1 MSDPTSQL
9 GNTIPNKIKTRH
21 LGHTSDLASLFTV
34 LTPPFAI
41 LGLGLVIVGPGDFSF
56 CLFNITEYSVG
67 LPVSCLFTKGLPAT
81 GLKDD
86 KSFLFVFVM
95 KAWDFTAGT
104 LIVASCANLAELFAE
119 FGLGVLTSAA
129 VFDVIRE

>member
-1 MSDPTSQL
+1 M
-9 GNTIPNKIKTRH
+9 
-21 LGHTSDLASLFTV
+21 ASLFTG

-56 CLFNITEYSVG
+56 CLFNITEYSVQ
-67 LPVSCLFTKGLPAT
+67 LPVSYLFTKGLQAT

-95 KAWDFTAGT
+95 KAWDLTAGT
-104 LIVASCANLAELFAE
+104 LMVASCTNLAELVAE
-119 FGLGVLTSAA
+119 FELGVFTSAA
-129 VFDVIRE
+129 VFDEIRGLEENWKAKLYNL

>member
-1 MSDPTSQL
+1 MF
-9 GNTIPNKIKTRH
+9 I
-21 LGHTSDLASLFTV
+21 V

-56 CLFNITEYSVG
+56 CLFNITEYPVE
-67 LPVSCLFTKGLPAT
+67 LPVSYLFTKGLAAT

-86 KSFLFVFVM
+86 KSFLFVFVS
-95 KAWDFTAGT
+95 AGT
-104 LIVASCANLAELFAE
+104 LMVASCANLAELCAE
-119 FGLGVLTSAA
+119 FGLGVLTSAE